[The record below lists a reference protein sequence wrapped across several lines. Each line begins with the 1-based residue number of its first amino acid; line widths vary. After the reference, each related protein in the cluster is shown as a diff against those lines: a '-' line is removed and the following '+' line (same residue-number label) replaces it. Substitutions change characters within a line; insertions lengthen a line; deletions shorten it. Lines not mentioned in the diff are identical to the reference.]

1 MWNPHGMDVVHVEST
16 WNGCSPCG
24 IHVEWMQSMW
34 NPYGMDAVHV
44 ESIWNGWSP
53 CGIHVESIWNPSS
66 FHVES
71 MWTFHH
77 SMWNL
82 GIPSPFHVE
91 STWNGEPKMSGIPP
105 KTYSIW
111 MVESTWNPHEIHM
124 DSTWIPCGMWGG
136 SKDLHHRDIELHYF
150 PKCPHSMT
158 APGGGNFVSHIPST
172 AQ

>member
-1 MWNPHGMDVVHVEST
+1 MYSHSMWN
-16 WNGCSPCG
+16 PCG
-24 IHVEWMQSMW
+24 IHMEWMQSMW
-34 NPYGMDAVHV
+34 N
-44 ESIWNGWSP
+44 P

-91 STWNGEPKMSGIPP
+91 SRWNGEPKMSGIPP

-111 MVESTWNPHEIHM
+111 MVESTWIPHGFHVECGVGVKTSMPPM
-124 DSTWIPCGMWGG
+124 DGTPSG
-136 SKDLHHRDIELHYF
+136 
-150 PKCPHSMT
+150 PHLRHLGVESVVGD
-158 APGGGNFVSHIPST
+158 A
-172 AQ
+172 